1 MWKNYFQVI
10 GDVKYSEY
18 ALQAYGPGNTDV
30 NAIHPRLTTRSG
42 GNNDRNS
49 SFWVFGNNSFILP
62 TVQLTYHFSGGSA
75 IPFLKDSQIYLRGS
89 NLAVSNENKAFTEVN
104 PYGAPRTSS
113 VVIGI
118 ITSF

>member
-1 MWKNYFQVI
+1 VEEGYFQVI

-18 ALQAYGPGNTDV
+18 ALQAYGPNNMDV
-30 NAIHPRLTTRSG
+30 NAMHPRLTTRSG

-49 SFWVFGNNSFILP
+49 SYWVFGNDSFILP
-62 TVQLTYHFSGGSA
+62 TVQLTYHFNGGSS

-89 NLAVSNENKAFTEVN
+89 NLAVFNKNKAFTEVN

-113 VVIGI
+113 VVLGI
-118 ITSF
+118 VTSF